1 MSFQNF
7 FNNYFYGRPG
17 QRDYTEADLPE
28 NRVQL
33 FWTVLKVRR
42 SGLVGLNLLYL
53 VFWLPAIFWTFLNL
67 LQLNQMAAMAPEH
80 FGAFLDSLT
89 YTYLIILAPLI
100 ALTGPFNAGV
110 SYVLRNWAR
119 DEHSFAFG
127 DFKSAVRANWKQGLL
142 YGALSGLV
150 PLVSYIAMRF
160 YSALAAQTFLAYLP
174 MAVTLIAA
182 VIWLVSSP
190 IVPTLIISYRQGFG
204 GILRNSILMSLAA
217 LPRAVGLRLLTLSLP
232 LLLGICLLVFP
243 AALNWLGPV
252 ALALYAVFLV
262 AFHKLIWASHANAL
276 CEKYLNSQIEGAPTG
291 VGLRPGSGEERKK

>member
-1 MSFQNF
+1 MSFQDF

-28 NRVQL
+28 NRMQL
-33 FWTVLKVRR
+33 FWTVLKARR
-42 SGLVGLNLLYL
+42 SSLVGLNLLYL
-53 VFWLPAIFWTFLNL
+53 ICWLPALFWTFLNL
-67 LQLNQMAAMAPEH
+67 LQFNQLATMASEH
-80 FGAFLDSLT
+80 SGAFLDSLL
-89 YTYLIILAPLI
+89 YTYLLILAPLI
-100 ALTGPFNAGV
+100 ALTGPFNAGI

-119 DEHSFAFG
+119 DEHSFAFA
-127 DFKSAVRANWKQGLL
+127 DFKSALRANWKQGLL

-150 PLVSYIAMRF
+150 PPVSYIALRF
-160 YSALAAQTFLAYLP
+160 YSALALQTPLAYLP
-174 MAVTLIAA
+174 MAITLIAA

-190 IVPTLIISYRQGFG
+190 IVPTLIISYRQSFG

-232 LLLGICLLVFP
+232 LLLGLCLLICP
-243 AALNWLGPV
+243 AALNWLGPL
-252 ALALYAVFLV
+252 ALVLYAVFLV

-291 VGLRPGSGEERKK
+291 VGLRPGSGEGRKK